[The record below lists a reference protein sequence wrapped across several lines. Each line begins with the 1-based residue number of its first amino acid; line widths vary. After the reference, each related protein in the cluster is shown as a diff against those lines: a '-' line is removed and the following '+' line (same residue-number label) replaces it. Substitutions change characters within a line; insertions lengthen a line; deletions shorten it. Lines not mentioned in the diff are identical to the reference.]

1 MQTLPEAGAIEA
13 PDAEESRGWH
23 RSVTNGV
30 YDGAMAKPAHP
41 LLVVFDMAGTTV
53 HDNSDVARC
62 LTQALRTAGYYC
74 DDALAN
80 TRMGMAKP
88 IAIAELT
95 ALSLERGVGRAVTPS
110 LVSEIH
116 RDFLHAINEHYR
128 THPSVRAAEG
138 AAEIFA
144 ALRHRGIKVALDTGF
159 SRPTVDIILARLG
172 WSVPATLDAVVTS
185 DEVPHG
191 RPAAD
196 LFLEAMRRCGVTD
209 SRQCAH
215 VGDTPSD
222 IGEGRAAAVGWNI
235 AIAGPS
241 HTREQLDPLR
251 PTHLVSALTAVP
263 AALGLSLHT

>member
-1 MQTLPEAGAIEA
+1 
-13 PDAEESRGWH
+13 
-23 RSVTNGV
+23 
-30 YDGAMAKPAHP
+30 MAKP
-41 LLVVFDMAGTTV
+41 L
-53 HDNSDVARC
+53 
-62 LTQALRTAGYYC
+62 
-74 DDALAN
+74 
-80 TRMGMAKP
+80 
-88 IAIAELT
+88 AIAELA
-95 ALSLERGVGRAVTPS
+95 ALSLERGVGRAVTPG

-159 SRPTVDIILARLG
+159 SRPTVDVILARLG

-222 IGEGRAAAVGWNI
+222 IGEGRAAAAGWNI

-241 HTREQLDPLR
+241 HTREQLEPLR
-251 PTHLVSALTAVP
+251 PTHLVGALTDVP

>member
-1 MQTLPEAGAIEA
+1 MGK
-13 PDAEESRGWH
+13 S
-23 RSVTNGV
+23 
-30 YDGAMAKPAHP
+30 AHP

-74 DDALAN
+74 DDVLAN

-88 IAIAELT
+88 MAIAELA
-95 ALSLERGVGRAVTPS
+95 ALSLERGVGCAVTPS

-159 SRPTVDIILARLG
+159 SRPTVDIILARMG
-172 WSVPATLDAVVTS
+172 WTVPATLDAVVTS

-196 LFLEAMRRCGVTD
+196 LLHEAMRRCGVTD
-209 SRQCAH
+209 PRQCAH

-222 IGEGRAAAVGWNI
+222 IGEGRAAGAGWNI

-241 HTREQLDPLR
+241 HTREQLSPLC
-251 PTHLVSALTAVP
+251 PTHLVGALNDVPSAL
-263 AALGLSLHT
+263 GFNLHT

>member
-1 MQTLPEAGAIEA
+1 
-13 PDAEESRGWH
+13 
-23 RSVTNGV
+23 
-30 YDGAMAKPAHP
+30 MANPALP

-62 LTQALRTAGYYC
+62 LSQALRAAGYHC

-88 IAIAELT
+88 
-95 ALSLERGVGRAVTPS
+95 

-138 AAEIFA
+138 AEEIFA
-144 ALRHRGIKVALDTGF
+144 ALRRRGIKVALDTGF
-159 SRPTVDIILARLG
+159 ARPTVDVILARLG

-222 IGEGRAAAVGWNI
+222 IGEGRAAAAGWNI

-241 HTREQLDPLR
+241 HTREQLAPLR
-251 PTHLVSALTAVP
+251 PTLLVGALTDVP
-263 AALGLSLHT
+263 AALGLNLHT